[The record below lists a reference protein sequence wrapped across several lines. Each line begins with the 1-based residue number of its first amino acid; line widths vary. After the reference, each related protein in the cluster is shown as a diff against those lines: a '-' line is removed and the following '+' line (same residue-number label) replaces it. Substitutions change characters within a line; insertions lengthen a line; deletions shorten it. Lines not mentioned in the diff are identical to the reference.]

1 MTRFD
6 SIGNTKII
14 CTIGPASQTPE
25 RLEALIRSGMD
36 VARLNFSHGT
46 REEHRGWIEKIR
58 AAARVTGEPIAIL
71 QDLSG
76 PKIRT
81 GNVAGGSVELHDGQ
95 EFVFTTEQIIGTAE
109 RVSTT
114 YQALPRDVHAGD
126 TILVDDGKM
135 RCRVKAVE
143 GTDVRCVV
151 EHGGLLKDK
160 KGMNLPGVRVSA
172 ASMTEKDREDLLF
185 GLEHGVDYVA
195 LSFVRRAEDVQE
207 LQKVIAQTV
216 SRTVPVVA
224 KIERQEA
231 VERFDEILAVS
242 DAVMVARGDLGVEL
256 PPEEVP
262 LIQKHIV
269 RRCNDAG
276 VPVIIATQMLES
288 MIEQPRPTRAEAN
301 DVANAVLDGADAVM
315 LSGETSV
322 GRFPVE
328 AVRVM
333 DQIIRRS
340 EAEPRTWKAPKA
352 TPLSTEKKVFDA
364 IARAACVLAEEVG
377 ARAIIVMTHTGGTA
391 LAMSKYRPT
400 SRIVAVTDQDSVL
413 RKLNLVWGIRGMVIP
428 DFVKDSDS
436 AFKRVQDELKGLNYV
451 ESGDMVVFTA
461 GLPFWTRGVTNSL
474 KVEKVE

>member
-1 MTRFD
+1 MSRFD
-6 SIGNTKII
+6 SIGNTKVI
-14 CTIGPASQTPE
+14 CTIGPASQSPE
-25 RLEALIRSGMD
+25 RLEALIRAGMD
-36 VARLNFSHGT
+36 VARLNFSHGS
-46 REEHRGWIEKIR
+46 REEHLGWIERIR
-58 AAARVTGEPIAIL
+58 AASLATGEPIAIL

-81 GNVAGGSVELHDGQ
+81 GTVGGGSVEIRDGQ
-95 EFVFTTEQIIGTAE
+95 EFTFTTESMVGTQE

-114 YQALPRDVHAGD
+114 YHALPQDVRPGD

-135 RCRVKAVE
+135 KFRVTSVTH
-143 GTDVRCVV
+143 TDVRCTT
-151 EHGGLLKDK
+151 EHGGILKDK
-160 KGMNLPGVRVSA
+160 KGMNLPGVKVSA
-172 ASMTEKDREDLLF
+172 ASMTLKDREDLQF
-185 GLEHGVDYVA
+185 GLQHGVDYVA
-195 LSFVRRAEDVQE
+195 LSFVRSAADVKE
-207 LQKVIAQTV
+207 LQGLIASSV
-216 SRTVPVVA
+216 SRPVPVVA

-231 VERFDEILAVS
+231 VERFDEILSVS
-242 DAVMVARGDLGVEL
+242 DAVMVARGDLGVEM

-262 LIQKHIV
+262 LIQKRIV
-269 RRCNDAG
+269 KRCNETG

-288 MIEQPRPTRAEAN
+288 MIDQPRPTRAEAN

-328 AVRVM
+328 AVLVM

-340 EAEPRTWKAPKA
+340 ESGRTGWIPPPAS
-352 TPLSTEKKVFDA
+352 PLSSEKKVFDA

-391 LAMSKYRPT
+391 LALSKYRPT
-400 SRIVAVTDQDSVL
+400 SRIVAVTDQDAVV
-413 RKLNLVWGIRGMVIP
+413 RRLNLVWGVRGMVIP
-428 DFVKDSDS
+428 DFVRDSDS
-436 AFKRVQDELKGLNYV
+436 AFKRVREELRQAGYV
-451 ESGDMVVFTA
+451 ESGDLVVFTA

>member
-1 MTRFD
+1 MSRFD

-14 CTIGPASQTPE
+14 CTIGPASQSPE
-25 RLEALIRSGMD
+25 RLTALIGAGMD
-36 VARLNFSHGT
+36 VARLNFSHGS
-46 REEHRGWIEKIR
+46 REEHKGWIENIR
-58 AAARVTGEPIAIL
+58 AAAKTTGEPIAIL

-81 GNVAGGSVELHDGQ
+81 GTVAGGSVELADGQ
-95 EFVFTTEQIIGTAE
+95 EFTFTTEPVVGTKD

-114 YQALPRDVHAGD
+114 YGALPNDVRPGD

-135 RCRVKAVE
+135 KFRVRTVSGKEVCC
-143 GTDVRCVV
+143 TV
-151 EHGGLLKDK
+151 EHGGALKDK

-172 ASMTEKDREDLLF
+172 ASMTEKDLEDLQF
-185 GLEHGVDYVA
+185 GLEQGVDYVA
-195 LSFVRRAEDVQE
+195 LSFVRSAADVRQ
-207 LQKVIAQTV
+207 LQGLIAKSV
-216 SRTVPVVA
+216 SRTVPVIA

-231 VERFDEILAVS
+231 VERFDEILEVT
-242 DAVMVARGDLGVEL
+242 DAVMVARGDLGVEM
-256 PPEEVP
+256 PTEEVP
-262 LIQKHIV
+262 LIQKRIV
-269 RRCNDAG
+269 KRCNERG

-328 AVRVM
+328 TVMVM

-340 EAEPRTWKAPKA
+340 ESGRTSWNAPAA
-352 TPLSTEKKVFDA
+352 TPLAAEKKVFDA
-364 IARAACVLAEEVG
+364 IARAACVLAHEVD

-391 LAMSKYRPT
+391 LALSKYRPT
-400 SRIVAVTDQDSVL
+400 SRIVAVTDQDEVV
-413 RKLNLVWGIRGMVIP
+413 RRLNLVWGVRGMVIP
-428 DFVKDSDS
+428 DFVRDSDS
-436 AFKRVQDELKGLNYV
+436 AFKRVREELTQAGYV
-451 ESGDMVVFTA
+451 KSGDLVVFTA

-474 KVEKVE
+474 KVERVE

>member
-1 MTRFD
+1 
-6 SIGNTKII
+6 
-14 CTIGPASQTPE
+14 
-25 RLEALIRSGMD
+25 
-36 VARLNFSHGT
+36 
-46 REEHRGWIEKIR
+46 
-58 AAARVTGEPIAIL
+58 
-71 QDLSG
+71 
-76 PKIRT
+76 
-81 GNVAGGSVELHDGQ
+81 
-95 EFVFTTEQIIGTAE
+95 
-109 RVSTT
+109 
-114 YQALPRDVHAGD
+114 
-126 TILVDDGKM
+126 
-135 RCRVKAVE
+135 
-143 GTDVRCVV
+143 
-151 EHGGLLKDK
+151 
-160 KGMNLPGVRVSA
+160 
-172 ASMTEKDREDLLF
+172 REDRLF

-328 AVRVM
+328 AVQVM

-436 AFKRVQDELKGLNYV
+436 AFKRVQDELKQLNYV

-474 KVEKVE
+474 KVERVE